1 MQTMIEIPKA
11 IVLWSK
17 EGRHAGFMLL
27 SHEEG
32 NEYGEC
38 VFMLSPVSAEGI
50 DSEMGIVVSE
60 LKVAGEQQ
68 FHIKRNESG
77 YELTVKPRELPEVV
91 FKLNTGFE
99 GDVFTEFNGPITTIG
114 TANPAKQNA

>member
-1 MQTMIEIPKA
+1 
-11 IVLWSK
+11 
-17 EGRHAGFMLL
+17 
-27 SHEEG
+27 
-32 NEYGEC
+32 
-38 VFMLSPVSAEGI
+38 MLSPVSAEGI